1 MRRYFTTTKE
11 VINKFKIYDYIF
23 FDLDNTVYDEFNYI
37 KKIIEKNYHNF
48 NFSKL
53 LTIKRFQQKLP
64 YIYKKYGNNKLINK
78 IYYFF
83 NINKLYL
90 KKDIEYAKN
99 VKSNFKLKCFKWFLK
114 YLNNSDN
121 INNNYIVT
129 NGKKWRQLEK
139 IKLLNLNKF
148 IKKNN
153 LIFADQFPKPSIKSL
168 KNFKKIS
175 SYRVLMIGDH
185 KVDAIFSKKMNFDFY
200 KINFKRNMD
209 GFVNENTIFFS
220 H

>member
-37 KKIIEKNYHNF
+37 KKIIEKNYYNF

-53 LTIKRFQQKLP
+53 LTIKKFQQKLP

-90 KKDIEYAKN
+90 KKDIEYVKN

-114 YLNNSDN
+114 YLNNCDN

-148 IKKNN
+148 INKNN

-168 KNFKKIS
+168 KNFKKI
-175 SYRVLMIGDH
+175 
-185 KVDAIFSKKMNFDFY
+185 
-200 KINFKRNMD
+200 
-209 GFVNENTIFFS
+209 
-220 H
+220 